1 MLAVRAV
8 VAGSLLFVTTA
19 GAQAPSLPTA
29 TLPDATVSA
38 PKSPMTARLLA
49 IVPGAGHMYAGETES
64 AIAVAALM
72 SGILMAGVLV
82 SAMSCLPEPHSD
94 PPSDCDRTRPLRIS
108 GIVAGGLWLYSIF
121 DAGRAAQRTNA
132 KKAGRTSL
140 LLEPTRMPV
149 ANGGDRGAV
158 RLGLQIS
165 TW

>member
-1 MLAVRAV
+1 MFALRTLL
-8 VAGSLLFVTTA
+8 AGSLLFVTTA
-19 GAQAPSLPTA
+19 GAQAPSGPTA
-29 TLPDATVSA
+29 TPSDTTVSGL
-38 PKSPMTARLLA
+38 KSPTTARLLA
-49 IVPGAGHMYAGETES
+49 IIPGVGHMYAGDKEG
-64 AIAVAALM
+64 AIAVPALM

-82 SAMSCLPEPHSD
+82 SAISCLPEPDAD
-94 PPSDCDRTRPLRIS
+94 PPSDCDRTRPLKIS

-132 KKAGRTSL
+132 KKTGRTSL

-149 ANGGDRGAV
+149 ANGGDGGAV